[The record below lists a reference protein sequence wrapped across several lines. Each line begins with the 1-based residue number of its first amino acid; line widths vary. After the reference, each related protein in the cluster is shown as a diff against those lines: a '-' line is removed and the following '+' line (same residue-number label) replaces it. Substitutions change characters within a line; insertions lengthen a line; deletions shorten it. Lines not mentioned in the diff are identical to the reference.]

1 MENIIIKDSVI
12 IPQII
17 FGPDELGYTPRPKVT
32 RFLFQKVLKKIK
44 RKTWD
49 RYKYVSQI
57 ENALNIGFNSV
68 DFSAA
73 YGDGSLISKAIKKS
87 SLQRE
92 QVFLITRISN
102 KAQYSGGGCN

>member
-1 MENIIIKDSVI
+1 MK
-12 IPQII
+12 I
-17 FGPDELGYTPRPKVT
+17 F
-32 RFLFQKVLKKIK
+32 KKIK

-49 RYKYVSQI
+49 SYRYVLQI

-87 SLQRE
+87 RLQRE

-102 KAQYSGGGCN
+102 KAQFLGGGGN